1 MNKSDNNLDV
11 NNNLPIREKQALV
24 GNEVIRAKNLTVAF
38 KTKDGSLPIIRKTS
52 ISIDKKEIVG
62 LVGESGSGKSVL
74 LKTLIGFNDNS
85 EVDADTLNLGGVDLL
100 KIRKRDWKKI
110 RGTKIA
116 YIPQDPLTS
125 LNPTMRIGN
134 QLKEAILVTEK
145 KVYKETVKKLKE
157 QLANNSIDHQQYKQ
171 ELAQAKENKRYSL
184 SRKGI
189 KARLNE
195 IFEFIGIEDVS
206 RRLRSYPNEF
216 SGGMRQRIAIAIA
229 VISKPDVIIA
239 DEPTTALDVTIQAKV
254 LDLLKKL
261 RDELGTTIIFISH
274 NIALVANFCDYIYV
288 MYAGKIVEQGTTE
301 EVFTDPKHP
310 YTWALISSLPEEGSD
325 DELLSIPGTP
335 PNMFDL
341 PKGDPFAQRNEY
353 ALKIDFE
360 KEPPMFKV
368 TDTHWAAT
376 WLLHKD
382 YKGTAIPKIIA
393 NKIAIAK
400 KSFTKKT

>member
-1 MNKSDNNLDV
+1 MNNSDNNLDL
-11 NNNLPIREKQALV
+11 NNNLPIRENQALV

-38 KTKDGSLPIIRKTS
+38 KTKDGALPIIRKTS

-100 KIRKRDWKKI
+100 IIRKRDWKKI

-145 KVYKETVKKLKE
+145 KVYKETVKRLKE
-157 QLANNSIDHQQYKQ
+157 QLANNSIDQQQYKQ
-171 ELAQAKENKRYSL
+171 ELAQAKANKKYSL

-206 RRLRSYPNEF
+206 RRLRAYPNEF

-400 KSFTKKT
+400 KSFTKKA